1 MRTQESIERIVVHC
15 ADTPASMDIGVDEI
29 DRWHRERG
37 WSGVGYHYVI
47 RRDGE
52 IEHGRPEGI
61 MGAHVRG
68 YNRNSLGIC
77 LVGGKG
83 GFNYTA
89 VQMQS
94 LEKLYT
100 TLSTKY
106 NAAEWHGHRDLDT
119 AKSCPCFD
127 VREYLSIK

>member
-1 MRTQESIERIVVHC
+1 MRTQEHIERIVVHC

-29 DRWHRERG
+29 DRWHRDRG
-37 WSGVGYHYVI
+37 WSGCGYHYVI

-52 IEHGRPEGI
+52 IEHGRPESI

-83 GFNYTA
+83 GFNYTRA
-89 VQMQS
+89 QMKA
-94 LEKLYT
+94 LEELVGRLRQKYT
-100 TLSTKY
+100 QATV
-106 NAAEWHGHRDLDT
+106 EGHCDLDT
-119 AKSCPCFD
+119 GKTCPNFN
-127 VREYLSIK
+127 VSEYFS